1 MRGFFRQYELVYV
14 VANERDVIRLRT
26 NYRGED
32 VYVYRLDIPSDDPRL
47 LLLDYLRTV
56 NRLRERP
63 EWYNALTQNCT
74 TTIRGHA
81 APYARRSWWSWK
93 LFLNGHLDELAYD
106 LGVVDRSL
114 SFAALKAKSRINER
128 AKAAGGDPAFSARIR
143 DGVPGMGRHPD

>member
-1 MRGFFRQYELVYV
+1 MYV
-14 VANERDVIRLRT
+14 VADERDVIRLRT

-32 VYVYRLDIPSDDPRL
+32 VYVYRLAVPIDGARR

-56 NRLRERP
+56 RRLRERP
-63 EWYNALTQNCT
+63 EWYNALTHNY
-74 TTIRGHA
+74 TIRGHA
-81 APYARRSWWSWK
+81 APYARQSWWSWK

-128 AKAAGGDPAFSARIR
+128 ARAADGDPAFSARIR
-143 DGVPGMGRHPD
+143 DGVPGMGLRPAR